1 MRLELLFSE
10 PAVPS
15 SEILHSGGAER
26 AKLRAELDRR
36 AHRRLSANEL
46 HWLQVARFE
55 HGPSVT
61 LIDLSAGGVLL
72 ESHDRLCPGSTLA
85 LELVGS
91 NQVVVPLRVV
101 RSQIASLQEGLLY
114 RGACAFR
121 RPLELPDLVVQSSSA
136 ALQSSATTAA
146 PSASPSSSPEAP
158 GSSADQ
164 RTAGWSLVVLRYL
177 DGRPVRGYCK
187 DFSASHTEFH
197 LWPSVGAPPSQL
209 MIVPLSRLKAV
220 FFVRDFDGNPAH
232 VERQTFATAPHGRK
246 VEITFHDGEV
256 IVGSTLNY
264 RPEGSGFFLC
274 PADSRSNNVRIF
286 VVCASVRHA
295 RFI

>member
-1 MRLELLFSE
+1 MRLELLFSG
-10 PAVPS
+10 PAVRS
-15 SEILHSGGAER
+15 SEILQSGGAES

-36 AHRRLSANEL
+36 AHKRLSAHDL
-46 HWLQVARFE
+46 RWLQMARFE

-72 ESHDRLCPGSTLA
+72 ESHDRLCPGSALA

-91 NQVVVPLRVV
+91 RQIVVPLRVM

-121 RPLELPDLVVQSSSA
+121 RPLELPDLVIPPSTMG
-136 ALQSSATTAA
+136 LRSSATTA
-146 PSASPSSSPEAP
+146 PPPASPSSSPDTP
-158 GSSADQ
+158 GSSAEQ
-164 RTAGWSLVVLRYL
+164 RTAGWSMVVLRYL
-177 DGRPVRGYCK
+177 DGRAVRGFCK
-187 DFSASHTEFH
+187 DFRASRTEFH

-232 VERQTFATAPHGRK
+232 VERHTFATAPHGRK
-246 VEITFHDGEV
+246 VEITFLDGEV

-274 PADSRSNNVRIF
+274 PADPRSNNVRIF
-286 VVCASVRHA
+286 VVGASVQHA